1 MSDWQIAIERAL
13 ENNIPKVEEILN
25 RYPYLKGYGIQLRQ
39 TKEEV
44 VNNLEKYVE
53 QTMESVRRTGGKVY
67 LAKDAE
73 EAREILRNIVGSNKK
88 IVMAKTNV
96 GHEINVTE
104 TLEAKNN
111 QVFETDLGAYLI
123 QLSHGESSHIVF
135 PSLHLTRENIGE
147 LLHDKL
153 NMPVDR
159 DSTIEE
165 LVAQVRQFL
174 RQKYMEADIGIS
186 GANSISADS
195 GSVALVE
202 NEGNIRIDTVF
213 PPVHIVITGIDKIVP
228 TLDDTL
234 KEVMVQSAYA
244 GLYPPTYINVSSGPS
259 STADIELKRVS
270 PATGPKEFHVIL
282 LDNGRMDASKDP
294 DMKEALL
301 CIKCGRCYFSCPVYR
316 VKGSSWGK
324 PPYGGPTG
332 AMWTAIVN
340 KDYETANYCTHSG
353 GCREVCPVQI
363 NIPKVL
369 EHVKWLFI
377 DEGQNNLISTH

>member
-13 ENNIPKVEEILN
+13 ENNIPKVEAILKQ
-25 RYPYLKGYGIQLRQ
+25 YPYLKEYGMQLRE
-39 TKEEV
+39 TKQEV
-44 VNNLEKYVE
+44 VENLDKYVK
-53 QTMESVRRTGGKVY
+53 QTMESIEKTGGKAY

-73 EAREILRNIVGSNKK
+73 EAREILKKIVGTNKK

-96 GHEINVTE
+96 GHEIRVTE
-104 TLEAKNN
+104 TLEATGN
-111 QVFETDLGAYLI
+111 QVSETDLGAYLI
-123 QLSHGESSHIVF
+123 QLSKGVSSHIVF

-147 LLHDKL
+147 MLHDKL
-153 NMPVDR
+153 KMPVDR
-159 DSTIEE
+159 NSTHEE
-165 LVAQVRQFL
+165 LVAQVREYL
-174 RQKYMEADIGIS
+174 RQRYIEADIGIS

-228 TLDDTL
+228 TLTDAL

-282 LDNGRMDASKDP
+282 VDNGRMEASKDP

-316 VKGSSWGK
+316 VKGSDWGK
-324 PPYGGPTG
+324 QPYGGPTG

-353 GCREVCPVQI
+353 GCKEVCPVQI
-363 NIPKVL
+363 DIPKVI
-369 EHVKWLFI
+369 EHIKWLSV
-377 DEGQNNLISTH
+377 DGRK